1 MKSLENTCHTSAVV
15 IRYEEAL
22 YQVYAPLPLPFTYIA
37 KILLLTL
44 LVSVLQATFFRATP
58 CQAGSLEK
66 NHLVFVGTKTYIP
79 DALLVAKPETLKK

>member
-1 MKSLENTCHTSAVV
+1 MPYFCGGDSLRRGAISSVCTLTLT
-15 IRYEEAL
+15 L
-22 YQVYAPLPLPFTYIA
+22 YIYCKNKWYPV
-37 KILLLTL
+37 LLLTL